1 MDVNNFAMP
10 VFSNVT
16 MKPENS
22 STMLHKQTQIDV
34 GMVAVASENK
44 PTSNRDV
51 NSSDKAAAVAD
62 ASANELQQAIDDIS
76 SNMEMMQ
83 KGLAFNIDEE
93 SGVQVVKVVD
103 IKTGDLIRQIPNQEA
118 LDIARKLS
126 EITGVLMK
134 TEV

>member
-1 MDVNNFAMP
+1 MDMNNLAVT
-10 VFSNVT
+10 VFSDV
-16 MKPENS
+16 MIKPENR
-22 STMLHKQTQIDV
+22 STMLHKQTQTDV
-34 GMVAVASENK
+34 GVPAVDSGNK

-51 NSSDKAAAVAD
+51 NSSDKAATVAD
-62 ASANELQQAIDDIS
+62 VSPEELQQAIDDIS
-76 SNMEMMQ
+76 ANMEMMQ

>member
-1 MDVNNFAMP
+1 MDVNNLAVP

-16 MKPENS
+16 IKPENN
-22 STMLHKQTQIDV
+22 STILHKQTQTDV
-34 GMVAVASENK
+34 GVPAVASGNR

-51 NSSDKAAAVAD
+51 NSSDKVAAVAD
-62 ASANELQQAIDDIS
+62 VSPEELQQAIDDIS
-76 SNMEMMQ
+76 ANMEMMQ

>member
-1 MDVNNFAMP
+1 MDVNNLTMP
-10 VFSNVT
+10 VFSNVM

-34 GMVAVASENK
+34 GMVAVANENK
-44 PTSNRDV
+44 PILNRDI
-51 NSSDKAAAVAD
+51 NSSDKAAVSD
-62 ASANELQQAIDDIS
+62 ESSDELQQAIDAIS
-76 SNMEMMQ
+76 ASMEMMQ
-83 KGLAFNIDEE
+83 KGLAFKIDEE
-93 SGVQVVKVVD
+93 SGIQVVKVVD

>member
-1 MDVNNFAMP
+1 MDVNNVSIPA
-10 VFSNVT
+10 VLNLSL
-16 MKPENS
+16 KPTNI
-22 STMLHKQTQIDV
+22 STMQHNHPD
-34 GMVAVASENK
+34 ASMLTI
-44 PTSNRDV
+44 TSDKTLIINDV
-51 NSSDKAAAVAD
+51 NIVDKVTKTDEATSD
-62 ASANELQQAIDDIS
+62 ELQKAIDDIS

-83 KGLAFNIDEE
+83 KGLAFKIDEE

>member
-1 MDVNNFAMP
+1 MDVNNLAVP
-10 VFSNVT
+10 VFSNVM

-22 STMLHKQTQIDV
+22 STMLHKQIQTDV
-34 GMVAVASENK
+34 GVPAVASGNK

-51 NSSDKAAAVAD
+51 NSSDKVAAVAD
-62 ASANELQQAIDDIS
+62 VSPEELQQAIDDIS
-76 SNMEMMQ
+76 ANMEMMQ

>member
-1 MDVNNFAMP
+1 MDVNNLAVP
-10 VFSNVT
+10 VFSNVM

-22 STMLHKQTQIDV
+22 STMLHKQTQTDAGV
-34 GMVAVASENK
+34 PAVASGNK

-51 NSSDKAAAVAD
+51 NSSDKVAAVAD
-62 ASANELQQAIDDIS
+62 VSPEELQQAIDDIS
-76 SNMEMMQ
+76 ANMEMMQ